1 MGSTTRSTTDSMR
14 VNALGVRRRRRS
26 RSLAP
31 TAAVLALT
39 LGLAAC
45 GDDDEAATTTT
56 TAEETTTT
64 AGAEGEGEV
73 AAFCNGIVAIDT
85 TVATAGPG
93 PQLEGAPPEEV
104 QAALEEFAATLEPL
118 LVVAEETA
126 PPEVTSDVQTLAR
139 LSREALT
146 TGEDEIFE
154 SEEFTQADANVDEF
168 MLANC
173 GFEQVEVTGVDY
185 AFQGVP
191 ETVPAGPV
199 AITFTNDGGE
209 VHELALAR
217 INDDV
222 EESFGDLL
230 QLPEEEALQK
240 VSLSGHVFA
249 FPGVSD
255 TVFLDLEPGR
265 FGIAC
270 FVPVGSTPQA
280 VEGGEEVEGPP
291 HAIAEDMFAELTVE

>member
-1 MGSTTRSTTDSMR
+1 MGSTAHSTTDSMR
-14 VNALGVRRRRRS
+14 VNALGVRHRRRS

-31 TAAVLALT
+31 TAAVLAVT

-45 GDDDEAATTTT
+45 GDDDEAARTTT

-64 AGAEGEGEV
+64 AGAETEGEV
-73 AAFCNGIVAIDT
+73 TAFCNGLVAIDT

-146 TGEDEIFE
+146 TGNDQTFE
-154 SEEFTQADANVDEF
+154 SEEFKQADANVDEF

-191 ETVPAGPV
+191 KTVPAGPV

-222 EESFGDLL
+222 DESFGDVL
-230 QLPEEEALQK
+230 QLPQEEALQK
-240 VSLSGHVFA
+240 VSLSGRVFA
-249 FPGVSD
+249 FPGASD
-255 TVFLDLEPGR
+255 TAFLDLEPGR

-270 FVPVGSTPQA
+270 FIPVGSTPQA
-280 VEGGEEVEGPP
+280 VESGEKVEGPP
-291 HAIAEDMFAELTVE
+291 HAIAEGMFAELTVE